1 MKAFA
6 ILFSFLTFLSAT
18 GQSSY
23 VSLPELS
30 GLLEGVQIP
39 EDELTELKAFL
50 ESNPEISVLFRGH
63 SSISSNEISLEKI
76 QYLTNEDLINY
87 ILSTSSM
94 DDPIANKEPGKEN
107 TKLIA
112 ALLALTLGPFGV
124 HRMYLGTELRV
135 PVFYTLTLG
144 GGLGILPL
152 IDFFYIIL
160 SKDEGVLN
168 ENGNIFMWGDKK

>member
-1 MKAFA
+1 
-6 ILFSFLTFLSAT
+6 
-18 GQSSY
+18 
-23 VSLPELS
+23 
-30 GLLEGVQIP
+30 
-39 EDELTELKAFL
+39 
-50 ESNPEISVLFRGH
+50 
-63 SSISSNEISLEKI
+63 
-76 QYLTNEDLINY
+76 
-87 ILSTSSM
+87 M